1 MFVCFCILDFSES
14 DFENGSEEPAQ
25 SNILCENNS
34 NVQSNDMKI
43 KKRKKKKKKPKDLIP
58 KCAEVEEV
66 KKMLLQKIE
75 GKDIEALNKFLLLD
89 EVNSFITKEY
99 LEKSLN
105 EAIDETNNT
114 VLHLTSSN
122 CLHDHI

>member
-1 MFVCFCILDFSES
+1 MSEC
-14 DFENGSEEPAQ
+14 DIENESVEPSQ

-43 KKRKKKKKKPKDLIP
+43 KKRKKRKTKPKDLIP

-66 KKMLLQKIE
+66 KKLLLQKIE
-75 GKDIEALNKFLLLD
+75 EKDVKALSKFLLLE
-89 EVNSFITKEY
+89 EVDSFITKEY
-99 LEKSLN
+99 IEKSLN
-105 EAIDETNNT
+105 ESIDETNNT
-114 VLHLTSSN
+114 VLHLTSTN